1 MDRLA
6 EIWFSSLLGYLLGN
20 LSETRQSAISKEHV
34 CSGKSVISSTC
45 SGKSVISST
54 VESLCKY

>member
-34 CSGKSVISSTC
+34 CSGKSVISST
-45 SGKSVISST
+45 